1 MEKLRSISVLVN
13 IRVLSDVDTDELEF
27 EDMEEIV
34 LEIEVKQEIFVIDGK

>member
-13 IRVLSDVDTDELEF
+13 IRVLSDVDTDEDS

-34 LEIEVKQEIFVIDGK
+34 LEIEIKQEIFVIDGK